1 MTEGYRYY
9 ASCLSGAEG
18 QAYFRMAEAF
28 SALDRSVRVPR
39 MPTAR
44 LTEIYTMVKY
54 DCPDLFFL
62 SEPSYRVTPGAAYT
76 ELIPDYVF
84 PVRQIPSLREAADKR
99 MARLLAGADRLTET
113 EKVRFV
119 RDFLTEKVVYEK
131 LTRHYSHEI
140 YGVLF
145 HGIGVC
151 EGIAKT
157 AKALLDRLSV
167 ASLVV
172 LGDSG
177 EEGTRHAWNIIYL
190 DRTPLHY
197 DFTFD
202 LSTGR
207 SGRAPRYFGLT
218 DDSIYRDHRQPVFPV
233 PECRGQKERLCG
245 IMP

>member
-1 MTEGYRYY
+1 MTEGFRYY
-9 ASCLSGAEG
+9 ASCLTGAEG

-54 DCPDLFFL
+54 DCPELFFL
-62 SEPSYRVTPGAAYT
+62 SVPSYRVAPGAAYT
-76 ELIPDYVF
+76 ELIPAYAF
-84 PVRQIPSLREAADKR
+84 PLRQIPSLREAADKR
-99 MARLLAGADRLTET
+99 LTRLLTGIERLSDP

-119 RDFLTEKVVYEK
+119 REFLTEKVVYEK

-157 AKALLDRLSV
+157 AKAMLDRLGI

-172 LGDSG
+172 LGETG

-190 DRTPLHY
+190 SGTPLHY

-202 LSTGR
+202 LSTGLR
-207 SGRAPRYFGLT
+207 GREPRYNGLT
-218 DDSIYRDHRQPVFPV
+218 DEAIYRDHRRPVFPV
-233 PECRGQKERLCG
+233 PKCG
-245 IMP
+245 